1 MKTKIVSKVK
11 AGTLLIS
18 EPFLVDYYFKRAVI
32 LLPEHNDKG
41 SMGFVI
47 NKPLDI
53 RVNEVVP
60 DMPAFDAPLYSGGP
74 VQNDML
80 YFIHTLGL
88 VVPNAQK
95 ITKGLYWGGDFERLK
110 ELIEEGI
117 AKPENVRFLAG
128 YSGWEKGQLNSE
140 IEHHSWLI
148 ADTPQEIISEDCED
162 LWGKLIRDSHTPYA
176 IWGNFPENPSLN

>member
-18 EPFLVDYYFKRAVI
+18 EPFLVDYYFKRTVI

-53 RVNEVVP
+53 RVNDVVP
-60 DMPAFDAPLYSGGP
+60 DMPEFDAPLYSGGP

-80 YFIHTLGL
+80 YFIHTLGSI
-88 VVPNAQK
+88 VPNAQK
-95 ITKGLYWGGDFERLK
+95 ITKDLYWGGDFEKLK
-110 ELIEEGI
+110 ELIEAGI

-148 ADTPQEIISEDCED
+148 ADTPQEIISEDSED